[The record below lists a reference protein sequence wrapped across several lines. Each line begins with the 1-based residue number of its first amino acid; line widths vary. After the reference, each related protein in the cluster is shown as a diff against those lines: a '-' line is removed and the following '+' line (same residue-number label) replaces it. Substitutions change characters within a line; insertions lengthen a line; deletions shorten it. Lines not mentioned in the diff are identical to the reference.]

1 MPSEKDRERN
11 DEHEKEL
18 KKSEGE
24 ESDPH
29 GANNFIKKP
38 PYFVCGI
45 IIALII
51 FYIVALCFAFAAYKE
66 FKGIAEETA
75 GGQENLN

>member
-1 MPSEKDRERN
+1 MPTERDRERN
-11 DEHEKEL
+11 EQHENEL

-29 GANNFIKKP
+29 GASTFIKKP
-38 PYFVCGI
+38 PYFVCGL
-45 IIALII
+45 ALAIII

-66 FKGIAEETA
+66 FKGIAEEAA
-75 GGQENLN
+75 GG